1 MNHSFTN
8 NETVTVMHGHGFCEC
23 EPCAQTKRKIYWVQT
38 IWTLCF
44 FCASLS
50 RDTGAFWC
58 EEKLQESEKVQ
69 WLSQPSLTYIIP
81 ANLEHCGIFGMWKSN
96 ENANPNEK
104 KSKIPIFF
112 LEDIF
117 ARVSLSV
124 AAAIKMATRCWLSK
138 VFYNLCVR
146 PFCSWHFRQIHT
158 DVPRSSRIFSKITLN
173 ETIN

>member
-1 MNHSFTN
+1 MDSVNVSLALKPNERYIGYRQFGHCVFLRFTLSR
-8 NETVTVMHGHGFCEC
+8 HGCLLMWRKI
-23 EPCAQTKRKIYWVQT
+23 TRKRKSSV
-38 IWTLCF
+38 
-44 FCASLS
+44 
-50 RDTGAFWC
+50 AFTAISH
-58 EEKLQESEKVQ
+58 LHHSSESWALRNFWDVKIKRKCQ
-69 WLSQPSLTYIIP
+69 SK
-81 ANLEHCGIFGMWKSN
+81 WKKN
-96 ENANPNEK
+96 QK
-104 KSKIPIFF
+104 FRVFF